1 MSPLAG
7 SAPIHGRWSEHHRPV
22 ASGTHTGRCV
32 ITRPGS
38 GDGTEDPD
46 GTWHPP
52 ASTTVYTGPCRITA
66 PSPSSVIV
74 VGEQQTAVASYEV
87 TIEWD
92 AAEVF
97 EHDVV
102 TLLAAPDPGI
112 DGKQLRVSDIRY
124 ATERFERVLRCQI
137 DLTDREA

>member
-1 MSPLAG
+1 M
-7 SAPIHGRWSEHHRPV
+7 
-22 ASGTHTGRCV
+22 
-32 ITRPGS
+32 
-38 GDGTEDPD
+38 
-46 GTWHPP
+46 
-52 ASTTVYTGPCRITA
+52 
-66 PSPSSVIV
+66 IV